1 VKEEGRGGD
10 VKIRGEEKSGRK
22 GREEGKGKG
31 GKKKGKGE
39 GVRDWKFFLQI
50 LASVGK
56 CQGPRACEKK

>member
-39 GVRDWKFFLQI
+39 GVRDWKFFFTNISL
-50 LASVGK
+50 
-56 CQGPRACEKK
+56 CR